1 MSDTPRTDDF
11 LAHRGHDGIDQFTRG
26 MERENAKLRALLQEC
41 RDDIEGL
48 DHGEGAPGM
57 SSYQREMVR
66 DLDLVLANA
75 ANHARSHNHEN
86 TK

>member
-11 LAHRGHDGIDQFTRG
+11 LAHRGYDGIEQFTRG
-26 MERENAKLRALLQEC
+26 MERENVKLRALLKEC
-41 RDDIEGL
+41 RDEIEGL

-75 ANHARSHNHEN
+75 NSEPRES
-86 TK
+86 